1 MSAADFKNE
10 NVEVVAPVFGQLI
23 SGPFAQPMSHWFL
36 VGSGRLVF
44 FFFSADVCAVDVYV
58 LAPLLSALLWIVLD
72 CLWKGTIMIITH
84 RREQ

>member
-44 FFFSADVCAVDVYV
+44 FFF
-58 LAPLLSALLWIVLD
+58 LS
-72 CLWKGTIMIITH
+72 
-84 RREQ
+84 